1 MAKYKQY
8 LILKKS
14 WKTFENAEEPSQKR
28 QRLLLNLESE
38 DLKHK
43 DTASIRCICLTV
55 CQGFNFTWSL
65 D

>member
-43 DTASIRCICLTV
+43 DTVYVVSV
-55 CQGFNFTWSL
+55 
-65 D
+65 

>member
-8 LILKKS
+8 LILEKS

-38 DLKHK
+38 
-43 DTASIRCICLTV
+43 AQRYSIRCICLTV
-55 CQGFNFTWSL
+55 YQGFNFTSSF
-65 D
+65 